1 MLCLSEPPL
10 AAHIADRRLR
20 SLYLYWNELRGGR
33 LMPARQAIDP
43 VRIPTVLSII
53 FLCDYEA
60 DTERLRYRLV
70 GEDIRGAYAREIT
83 GRYQDELFEGAERE
97 RHILRARRVMRG
109 PAIIHA
115 SGEVYGFAGRRGM
128 GERIGLPLSTD
139 GKTADA
145 VIGATA
151 YHWTDVAPSAVMP
164 EQRMRFSYWCLDGG
178 GELDPS

>member
-1 MLCLSEPPL
+1 MLCLNEPLL
-10 AAHIADRRLR
+10 AAQITDPRLR
-20 SLYLYWNELRGGR
+20 SLYLHWNDIRGAR
-33 LMPARQAIDP
+33 DMPARQAIDP

-53 FLCDYEA
+53 FLCDYDA
-60 DTERLRYRLV
+60 DTERLRYRLA
-70 GEDIRGAYAREIT
+70 GEEIRGAYAREIT

-97 RHILRARRVMRG
+97 RHILRTRRVMRG
-109 PAIIHA
+109 PAILHA

-151 YHWTDVAPSAVMP
+151 YRWTDVAPPAVMP
-164 EQRMRFSYWCLDGG
+164 EQRMCFSYWRLDGTAL
-178 GELDPS
+178 LDPS

>member
-1 MLCLSEPPL
+1 MLRSTETPL
-10 AAHIADRRLR
+10 AGQIADPRLR
-20 SLYLYWNELRGGR
+20 ALYLHWNEIRGGR
-33 LMPARQAIDP
+33 AMPARRSIDP
-43 VRIPTVLSII
+43 VLIPTVLSII

-70 GEDIRGAYAREIT
+70 GEEIRGTYDKEIT

-97 RHILRARRVMRG
+97 RHILRTRRVMRG

-151 YHWTDVAPSAVMP
+151 YRWTDVAPPAVMP
-164 EQRMRFSYWCLDGG
+164 EQRMRFSYWCLGG
-178 GELDPS
+178 TGQLDPS